1 MSLNY
6 PVSESYKLLDG
17 YDVYRSEKI
26 IVALVVV
33 ESPFGRDLRLYRW
46 QKRGD
51 AWKVDLCRMSVAM
64 WNWDVISSKAKEF
77 IQKYE
82 IGKKKA
88 TGKAPAAEE
97 NEQGPS

>member
-1 MSLNY
+1 MSQQY

-17 YDVYRSEKI
+17 YDVYRSEKL

-51 AWKVDLCRMSVAM
+51 AWKVDLCRMSVAL

-77 IQKYE
+77 ISKYE
-82 IGKKKA
+82 IGRKKGSSKA
-88 TGKAPAAEE
+88 LSEE
-97 NEQGPS
+97 SEQGQS